1 MTAIARA
8 TRDQNIE
15 EISIELLDQIY
26 YSGYVEEM
34 SIIDP
39 AKIEWELAQMESQ
52 FSKRN

>member
-26 YSGYVEEM
+26 YSGYVQEM

-39 AKIEWELAQMESQ
+39 ANLEFELAQMESQ